1 MYDSLLSQAEIDAL
15 LKGMQQPGDTADE
28 GAEPQAAGAGGE
40 HSVRQEKANGGLPSF
55 AVRAEDPPNLGMIL
69 DIPLLVT
76 VTLGRVRKT
85 VNEVLKICPG
95 TILELDRPAGDP
107 VDIFLNEKLIAR
119 GEVVVMGESF
129 AVRIVHIV
137 GPRER
142 VQMLR

>member
-1 MYDSLLSQAEIDAL
+1 M
-15 LKGMQQPGDTADE
+15 G
-28 GAEPQAAGAGGE
+28 
-40 HSVRQEKANGGLPSF
+40 V
-55 AVRAEDPPNLGMIL
+55 IL
-69 DIPLLVT
+69 DIPLRVA
-76 VTLGRVRKT
+76 VTLGCVSKT
-85 VNEVLKICPG
+85 VSEVLKICPG
-95 TILELDRPAGDP
+95 TILEMDRPVGDP